1 MIKIFTPDKTI
12 YLTDNQTLYKKNKS
26 SISIQAVDE
35 MQNKYQDMI
44 LNPAAPS
51 ELCFYN
57 SNLKSLFEYFSS
69 MFSIIEA
76 AGGLVRNEKGEWLFI
91 FRLGKWDL
99 PKGKIEKGEA
109 IEEAALREVEEE
121 CGISGLKIVKELPPT
136 YHTYSLNTKNILKR
150 TYWYEMKTDFSG
162 KLIPQTEE
170 GITDVQWIAA
180 KNIKPVFENTYES
193 IKEVLVNIRQH

>member
-1 MIKIFTPDKTI
+1 MIKIFTPNKTI

-26 SISIQAVDE
+26 VINIQSVGE

-44 LNPAAPS
+44 LDHAGTP
-51 ELCFYN
+51 ELYFYN
-57 SNLKSLFEYFSS
+57 ANLQLLFGYFSS

-76 AGGLVRNEKGEWLFI
+76 AGGLVRNTKGEWLFI

-109 IEEAALREVEEE
+109 IEEAGIREVEEE
-121 CGISGLKIVKELPPT
+121 CGISNLKIVKELTPT
-136 YHTYSLNTKNILKR
+136 YHTYSLNKKNILKR
-150 TYWYEMKTDFSG
+150 TYWYEMKTNFPG

-170 GITDVQWIAA
+170 GITDVRWIAA
-180 KNIKPVFENTYES
+180 KDIKPVLENTYES
-193 IKEVLVNIRQH
+193 IKEVLMNSTQH